1 MTKNE
6 FKKFMEN
13 YPVFLD
19 GATGSNLQ
27 KMGMP
32 FGVCTEKWITENEDV
47 LEYALKNYCGRAAV
61 KFNDADNKALY
72 DISYKYGACII

>member
-19 GATGSNLQ
+19 GATGSKSPEDGNAIWCMYR
-27 KMGMP
+27 KM
-32 FGVCTEKWITENEDV
+32 
-47 LEYALKNYCGRAAV
+47 
-61 KFNDADNKALY
+61 DNRK
-72 DISYKYGACII
+72 

>member
-27 KMGMP
+27 KMNSCSRP
-32 FGVCTEKWITENEDV
+32 P
-47 LEYALKNYCGRAAV
+47 
-61 KFNDADNKALY
+61 
-72 DISYKYGACII
+72 DIVPGSA